1 MRYLILSDIHSN
13 LEAYQSC
20 LEASR
25 GLYGTMLCLGDLVGY
40 GPDPNSVVE
49 SVCGA
54 AAAIIRGNHD
64 KACAGITDAEDFNP
78 LARMATHWTR
88 EQLTPENLSR
98 LRGLIEGPLSV
109 DGFEL
114 VHGSPRDEDEY
125 IIDPL
130 DALPALADASSA
142 IVFFGHTHVQGGFLI
157 GPGGRLQPI
166 HAESAA
172 DGCVLT
178 LPLKGGSR
186 YLLNPGSVGQPRDRD
201 WRAGFAILD
210 SEKRQVEYYRTSY
223 DVTATQM
230 KMEKAGLPEPLI
242 TRLQFGR

>member
-13 LEAYQSC
+13 LEAYESC
-20 LEASR
+20 LEAAR
-25 GLYGTMLCLGDLVGY
+25 GLYETILCLGDLAGY
-40 GPDPNSVVE
+40 GPDPNAIVE
-49 SVCGA
+49 RVCGA

-78 LARMATHWTR
+78 LARLATRWTR
-88 EQLTPENLSR
+88 GQLTPENLAR
-98 LRGLIEGPLSV
+98 LRDLVEGPLSV

-130 DALPALADASSA
+130 DALPAIEDASSP
-142 IVFFGHTHVQGGFLI
+142 IVFFGHTHVQGGFLM
-157 GPGGRLQPI
+157 GPGYRLEPI
-166 HAESAA
+166 LAESAS

-178 LPLKGGSR
+178 LQLKGGSR

-201 WRAGFAILD
+201 WRAAFAIID
-210 SEKRQVEYYRTSY
+210 SDRRQVEYYRTRY